1 MKNIK
6 MPLKLISNRVART
19 YIGEKLIDE
28 FKEKIDPKDSN
39 KPEEWIGSL
48 VEARNIEKSSP
59 NEGLSYI
66 QLGSKKVLLK
76 ELITSNPAFYLG
88 EKHLEKYGQDTAVL
102 VKILDSAERLTI
114 QVHPDKK
121 DAKTYFNS
129 NFGKTEAWYIL
140 GGRKIN
146 GESPYVLLGFK
157 PGMNKAKWR
166 ELFRKQDI
174 EGMINSLH
182 KFYVE
187 PGDVFLVEGGIPHAI
202 GPGCFLM
209 EIQEPTD
216 YTIRVEKTTPSGQTI
231 ADDFCHQGIGFD
243 NMFECFNYQGFTRE
257 QVGNKWKI
265 DININKKN
273 IEKNIGFKEI
283 NLMDTPYFKMKLYKV
298 LNKYKF
304 KNCEQIFS
312 IFTVK
317 SGKGKA
323 FWQGGELFLKRGDS
337 FFLPAGIEEIKLEA
351 QEGESFSLLRSC
363 PPN

>member
-19 YIGEKLIDE
+19 YIGGKLIDE
-28 FKEKIDPKDSN
+28 FKEKIDSKDGN

-48 VEARNIEKSSP
+48 VEARNIEKSST
-59 NEGLSYI
+59 NEGLSYV

-88 EKHLEKYGQDTAVL
+88 EKHLENYGLDTAVL

-121 DAKTYFNS
+121 DARRYFNS

-140 GGRKIN
+140 GGRNIN
-146 GESPYVLLGFK
+146 GEFPYVLLGFK
-157 PGMNKAKWR
+157 PGITKAKWR
-166 ELFRKQDI
+166 ELFQKQDI

-202 GPGCFLM
+202 GSGCFLM

-231 ADDFCHQGIGFD
+231 EDDFCHQGIGFD

-257 QVGNKWKI
+257 QVQSKWKI
-265 DININKKN
+265 AINKNKIN
-273 IEKNIGFKEI
+273 LDRNIGFKEI
-283 NLMDTPYFKMKLYKV
+283 NLVDTHYFKMKLYK
-298 LNKYKF
+298 LHNKYRF
-304 KNCEQIFS
+304 KNLEQSFS
-312 IFTVK
+312 IFTVR
-317 SGKGKA
+317 SGKGWA
-323 FWQGGELFLKRGDS
+323 FWQGGELFLNRGDS
-337 FFLPAGIEEIKLEA
+337 FFLPAGIEEIELEA
-351 QEGESFSLLRSC
+351 QEGELFSLLRSC